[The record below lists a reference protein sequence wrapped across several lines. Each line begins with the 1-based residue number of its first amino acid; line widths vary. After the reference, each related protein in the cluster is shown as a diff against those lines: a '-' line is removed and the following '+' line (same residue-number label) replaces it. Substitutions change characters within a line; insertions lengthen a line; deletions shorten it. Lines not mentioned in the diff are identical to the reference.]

1 MYHDLQEAR
10 LQSVSFLEGDFAV
23 SRSIGQAPP
32 LSPFDHFYGAH
43 FVGNAELDAVVVSDY
58 SSWVRPDDGSKC
70 GVFEPK

>member
-1 MYHDLQEAR
+1 MTKGSHLYN
-10 LQSVSFLEGDFAV
+10 S
-23 SRSIGQAPP
+23 
-32 LSPFDHFYGAH
+32 HFYGAH

>member
-1 MYHDLQEAR
+1 MKWLKILRYCP
-10 LQSVSFLEGDFAV
+10 VC
-23 SRSIGQAPP
+23 
-32 LSPFDHFYGAH
+32 HFYGAH